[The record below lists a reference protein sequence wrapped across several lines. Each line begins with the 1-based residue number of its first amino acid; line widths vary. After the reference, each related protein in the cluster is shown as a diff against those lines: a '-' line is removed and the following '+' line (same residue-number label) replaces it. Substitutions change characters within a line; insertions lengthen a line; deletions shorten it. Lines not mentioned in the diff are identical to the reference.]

1 MSLDKTNQ
9 LFGEPIIWRSQ
20 PLTGGLNNRYQAQYI
35 KDDQASELFNVDLDD
50 VTRPKMRDGY
60 LILGNSLTEMQDGLN
75 ATLKVKRIAGLTYLH
90 TTFNTQ
96 KMFIAIDNG
105 ASDGNCY
112 VRSDVSA
119 SGAWVQATVTTSPF
133 FLSVNTADCVA
144 FQVNDGLLV
153 IPEAS
158 VEVHS
163 MDSAG
168 LMYAGGNTNTSPPKG
183 AVDGCAFLS
192 RAWLL
197 KQGTAS
203 NPPEL
208 HYSKLLPGAS
218 SVATNWGR
226 DGSTVSPLLAG
237 RLQLAADRGGL
248 AVACKPWN
256 EVSIMVFF
264 NNCIEEILVF
274 NANPQGGSIRRV
286 IEDHIGCSSRDS
298 VISVGQEMFFADQF
312 GQIRSL
318 QQTVSAAQAG
328 VAPAPLSEPIA
339 GELPGKLNLQYRSK
353 IRCMRFQDRLFVAYP
368 RLGATEANA
377 VAVYHLG
384 RKIWES
390 IWILHEPVGR
400 WLVSDIRG
408 SGNDLWFSDGS
419 TGAAGGGMDIGAKI
433 YRLYSQTY
441 SDNGAPITYTETT
454 KAFDI
459 GVPEADKI
467 WDGYEADARGS
478 NGVIME
484 TAIRFDEDSGFHDLE
499 GSVVISKPGG
509 SFPILA
515 SDFPLLPADFPLVQG
530 ATKLA
535 RKRQS
540 LYGVTGADSDDA
552 PESRSRTAQLQ
563 ITSINT
569 GKQFQRAGYRL
580 WCRVQKN
587 EGIDWLTENT
597 PTETS

>member
-1 MSLDKTNQ
+1 MSLDRTNQ
-9 LFGEPIIWRSQ
+9 LFGEPVIWRSQ

-60 LILGNSLTEMQDGLN
+60 LVLANSTSAMQASITSSLLT
-75 ATLKVKRIAGLTYLH
+75 KRIAGFGYLH
-90 TTFNTQ
+90 TTFATR
-96 KMFIAIDNG
+96 KFFIAIDNG
-105 ASDGNCY
+105 ASGKCY
-112 VRSDVSA
+112 WRTDVTSA
-119 SGAWVQATVTTSPF
+119 GYWTEALVTTTVSF
-133 FLSVNTADCVA
+133 AVNTADAPV

-153 IPEAS
+153 IPEAATN
-158 VEVHS
+158 VVS
-163 MDSAG
+163 MDKDGA
-168 LMYAGGNTNTSPPKG
+168 LYDGGNTNTSPPRG

-197 KQGTAS
+197 KQGTTA

-208 HYSKLLPGAS
+208 HYSKLLPAAS
-218 SVATNWGR
+218 TVASNWNR
-226 DGSTVSPLLAG
+226 DGVSVSPLLAG
-237 RLQLAADRGGL
+237 RLQLAADRGG
-248 AVACKPWN
+248 AAIACKPWN

-264 NNCIEEILVF
+264 SNCIEEVLVF
-274 NANPQGGSIRRV
+274 NADPQDGSIRHV

-318 QQTVSAAQAG
+318 QQTVNAAQAG
-328 VAPAPLSEPIA
+328 VAAQPLSEPIA
-339 GELPGKLNLQYRSK
+339 GELPGKLNLVYRNK
-353 IRCMRFQDRLFVAYP
+353 IRCTRFRDRLFVAYP
-368 RLGATEANA
+368 RMSATEANA

-390 IWILHEPVGR
+390 IWLLKHPVGR
-400 WLVSDIRG
+400 WVVSDIRG
-408 SGNDLWFSDGS
+408 SGDDLWYSDAS
-419 TGAAGGGMDIGAKI
+419 QGAVGAPETI
-433 YRLYSQTY
+433 QPMLYRMFPGTY
-441 SDNGAPITYTETT
+441 SDNGNPITYTETT
-454 KAFDI
+454 KAFDV

-478 NGVIME
+478 DGVVME

-499 GSVVISKPGG
+499 GNITISKPGG

-515 SDFPLLPADFPLVQG
+515 SDFPLTPSDFPLVAG
-530 ATKLA
+530 ATVLA

-540 LYGVTGADSDDA
+540 LYGVTGTDSEDA

-563 ITSINT
+563 ITSVNT

-587 EGIDWLTENT
+587 EGIDWLTEQT
-597 PTETS
+597 QQETS

>member
-1 MSLDKTNQ
+1 VSLDKTNQ
-9 LFGEPIIWRSQ
+9 LFGAPIIWRSQ

-50 VTRPKMRDGY
+50 VTRPKARDGY
-60 LILGNSLTEMQDGLN
+60 LVLAGSTAAMQASITSSLLT
-75 ATLKVKRIAGLTYLH
+75 KRIAGLAYLH
-90 TTFNTQ
+90 TTYDTK
-96 KMFIAIDNG
+96 KMVIAID
-105 ASDGNCY
+105 DGSSGKVY
-112 VRSDVSA
+112 WRTDMTSA
-119 SGAWVQATVTTSPF
+119 GYWTEALVTTTVSF
-133 FLSVNTADCVA
+133 AVNTADA
-144 FQVNDGLLV
+144 PIFQVNDGLLI
-153 IPEAS
+153 IPAAATN
-158 VEVHS
+158 VHS
-163 MDSAG
+163 MDNAG
-168 LMYAGGNTNTSPPKG
+168 ALYDGGNTNTSPPRG

-197 KQGTAS
+197 KQGTTG

-208 HYSKLLPGAS
+208 HYSKLLPS
-218 SVATNWGR
+218 ATSPSTMWNR
-226 DGSTVSPLLAG
+226 DGVSVSPLLAG
-237 RLQLAADRGGL
+237 RLQLAADRGGQ
-248 AVACKPWN
+248 AIACKPWN

-264 NNCIEEILVF
+264 TNCIEEILVF
-274 NANPQGGSIRRV
+274 NSDPQDGSIRRV

-318 QQTVSAAQAG
+318 QQTVSAAQGG
-328 VAPAPLSEPIA
+328 VVPQPLSEPIA
-339 GELPGKLNLQYRSK
+339 GELPGKLNQQYRNK
-353 IRCMRFQDRLFVAYP
+353 IRCTRFRDRLFVAYP

-390 IWILHEPVGR
+390 IWLLKHPLGR

-408 SGNDLWFSDGS
+408 SGDDLWFSDGS
-419 TGAAGGGMDIGAKI
+419 TATSGRDATATPKI
-433 YRLYSQTY
+433 YRLFSQTY
-441 SDNGAPITYTETT
+441 SDDGFPITYTETT

-467 WDGYEADARGS
+467 WDGYEAEARGS
-478 NGVIME
+478 DGVIME
-484 TAIRFDEDSGFHDLE
+484 TGVRFDEDSGFHDLE
-499 GSVVISKPGG
+499 GAVVISKPGG

-515 SDFPLLPADFPLVQG
+515 TDFPLTPADFPLVAG
-530 ATKLA
+530 ATVLA

-540 LYGVTGADSDDA
+540 LYGVTGTDSEDA

-563 ITSINT
+563 ITSVNT

-587 EGIDWLTENT
+587 EGIDWLTEKLQQ
-597 PTETS
+597 ET